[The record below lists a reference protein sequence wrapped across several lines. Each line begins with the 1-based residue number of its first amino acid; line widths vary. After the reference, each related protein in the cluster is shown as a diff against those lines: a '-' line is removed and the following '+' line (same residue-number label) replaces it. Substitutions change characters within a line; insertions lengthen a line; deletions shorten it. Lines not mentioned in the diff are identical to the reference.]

1 MYYVGSTLNFDK
13 RICSYF
19 DLKDKGMAIV
29 KALAKYGFSSFTLV
43 LVFIPNCTKEE
54 VLALEQE
61 ILDTVKPEY
70 NICPTAG
77 STAGTKL
84 TKEDRAKLPSSA
96 CCRAVPLS
104 GPGRPTRWVRP
115 QRKGQTHSE
124 ETKANIAEAQ
134 KGNKNAKRIPV
145 NLYTVSPKG

>member
-84 TKEDRAKLPSSA
+84 TKEDRAKLPSSR
-96 CCRAVPLS
+96 CRA
-104 GPGRPTRWVRP
+104 
-115 QRKGQTHSE
+115 
-124 ETKANIAEAQ
+124 
-134 KGNKNAKRIPV
+134 
-145 NLYTVSPKG
+145 